1 MLKPIDSVAVRVSD
15 HLVPSTVIHDG
26 HLYTWGR
33 GFLENSDAR
42 CPVHLP
48 TSFRFTNAALGW
60 NHALLLTGDGEAL
73 MLGHHRVLGNPD
85 KISSVKHLEDSKE
98 GVLEVVPGLEGEKVV
113 HIAAGAEHSVL
124 NGLVKTWGWGEHG
137 QLGLGDTCDQTSP
150 QTVNLGQEVPNE
162 AAKIKVY
169 SGSGF
174 TIAVRTPTVL
184 SQT

>member
-1 MLKPIDSVAVRVSD
+1 
-15 HLVPSTVIHDG
+15 
-26 HLYTWGR
+26 
-33 GFLENSDAR
+33 
-42 CPVHLP
+42 
-48 TSFRFTNAALGW
+48 
-60 NHALLLTGDGEAL
+60 